1 MEDPSQQCFKV
12 NIRVW
17 NLDLTGSICGLL
29 NLLGPLKKQPNKDSV
44 FCCLVALFFFATT
57 AKRFKGWQCR
67 SVSLLPASQLK
78 YLNDYQMDCHEVGF
92 RHPRCPEIEL

>member
-29 NLLGPLKKQPNKDSV
+29 NLHGPLKKTTKQRQCLLLFGCIVFLCHNSKTVQGMAMSV
-44 FCCLVALFFFATT
+44 GQSTT
-57 AKRFKGWQCR
+57 C
-67 SVSLLPASQLK
+67 VPTEISQ
-78 YLNDYQMDCHEVGF
+78 
-92 RHPRCPEIEL
+92 